1 MTTPPSGSA
10 DVSASTEQGHRRWTR
25 AAALLV
31 PAIWLA
37 ISGTS
42 HPPSCV
48 NAA

>member
-1 MTTPPSGSA
+1 MTTPPSGSV

-37 ISGTS
+37 MSGHS
-42 HPPSCV
+42 NPPGHV